1 MRAMILAA
9 GLGTRM
15 QPLSALRP
23 KPILPVRGVPLL
35 AYPLAWL
42 AHHGVREVI
51 VNLHHFPD
59 ATRAVAEQWAPPG
72 LRVHFSEEPLLLDTG
87 GGIRRAAAFLRESD
101 PSLVISG
108 DMILDLDLGALLERH
123 RTRGDAATL
132 VLRDDPRAARFG
144 TIGIDAAGR
153 IRRIARRFDLGGEE
167 RAGIYVSVN
176 LFSARVFDSLPD
188 REVFS
193 HLDDWLAPQ
202 LAAGAADIRGEV
214 LAPSACL
221 WEPVGT
227 PAEYL
232 SVNLHPQRLSYFDA
246 DARAA
251 AIGVRLEDDLVIG
264 AGATL
269 GAGTR
274 LEHAVVW
281 DGERVPDGLRARS
294 GVYASGTFHAID
306 SSAGGPTS

>member
-15 QPLSALRP
+15 RPLSTLRP

-51 VNLHHFPD
+51 VNLHHSPN
-59 ATRAVAEQWAPPG
+59 ATRAVAELWAPPG

-87 GGIRRAAAFLRESD
+87 GGIRRAARFLRERD
-101 PSLVISG
+101 PSLVIAG
-108 DMILDLDLGALLERH
+108 DMILDLELRPLLDRH

-132 VLRDDPRAARFG
+132 MLREDPRAARFG
-144 TIGIDAAGR
+144 TIGVDAAGCV
-153 IRRIARRFDLGGEE
+153 RRIARRFDLGGEE
-167 RAGIYVSVN
+167 RAGVYVSVN
-176 LFSARVFDSLPD
+176 LFAARVFESLPD

-193 HLDDWLAPQ
+193 HLDDWLAPR
-202 LAAGAADIRGEV
+202 LAAGATDICGEV
-214 LAPSACL
+214 LAPADCL

-232 SVNLHPQRLSYFDA
+232 EANLRPQRLSYFDA
-246 DARAA
+246 DARARA
-251 AIGVRLEDDLVIG
+251 TGTRIEGDLVIG

-269 GAGTR
+269 GRGVA
-274 LEHAVVW
+274 LERAVVW
-281 DGERVPDGLRARS
+281 DGERVPDE
-294 GVYASGTFHAID
+294 FHGRNGIF
-306 SSAGGPTS
+306 AGAAFHDATNRRDAP

>member
-15 QPLSALRP
+15 QPLSTLRP

-42 AHHGVREVI
+42 AHQGVREVI
-51 VNLHHFPD
+51 VNLHHSPN
-59 ATRAVAEQWAPPG
+59 ATRAVAEVWAPPG

-87 GGIRRAAAFLRESD
+87 GGIRRAASFLRESD
-101 PSLVISG
+101 PSLVIAG
-108 DMILDLDLGALLERH
+108 DMILDLELRPLLDRH

-132 VLRDDPRAARFG
+132 MLREDPRAARFG
-144 TIGIDAAGR
+144 TIGVDAAGR
-153 IRRIARRFDLGGEE
+153 VRRIARRFDLGGEE
-167 RAGIYVSVN
+167 RAGVYVSVN
-176 LFSARVFDSLPD
+176 LFAARAFESLPD

-193 HLDDWLAPQ
+193 HLDDWLAPR
-202 LAAGAADIRGEV
+202 LAAGATDVCGEV
-214 LAPSACL
+214 LAPADCL

-232 SVNLHPQRLSYFDA
+232 EANLRPQPLSYFDA
-246 DARAA
+246 DARARA
-251 AIGVRLEDDLVIG
+251 TGTRIEAGLVIG

-269 GAGTR
+269 GRGVA
-274 LEHAVVW
+274 LERAVVW
-281 DGERVPDGLRARS
+281 DGERVPDE
-294 GVYASGTFHAID
+294 FHGRNGIF
-306 SSAGGPTS
+306 AGAAFHDATNRRDAP

>member
-15 QPLSALRP
+15 RPLSTLRP

-42 AHHGVREVI
+42 ARQGVDEVI

-108 DMILDLDLGALLERH
+108 DMILDLDLGPLLDRH
-123 RTRGDAATL
+123 RARRDAATL
-132 VLRDDPRAARFG
+132 VLRDDPRAVRFG
-144 TIGIDAAGR
+144 TIGVDGAGR
-153 IRRIARRFDLGGEE
+153 IRRIARRFDLGAEGQ
-167 RAGIYVSVN
+167 AGVYVSVN
-176 LFSARVFDSLPD
+176 LFAARVFDSLPD
-188 REVFS
+188 RDVFS
-193 HLDDWLAPQ
+193 HLDDWLAPR
-202 LAAGAADIRGEV
+202 LAAGATDICGAV
-214 LAPSACL
+214 LAPDACL

-227 PAEYL
+227 PTEYL
-232 SVNLHPQRLSYFDA
+232 EANLHPQRLSYFDA

-251 AIGVRLEDDLVIG
+251 AIGVRLEADLVIG

-269 GAGTR
+269 GR
-274 LEHAVVW
+274 DVQLQRAVVW
-281 DGERVPDGLRARS
+281 DGERVPDGFRGRD
-294 GVYASGTFHAID
+294 GVH
-306 SSAGGPTS
+306 AGGAFHPVSERREIA